1 MAFFRALESSRPS
14 RLRLFDDPLAAS
26 FLTGGLR
33 VLAAATRIPG
43 LHGLVPRLVDRRTP
57 GPRISAVVR
66 TQVIDRQLED
76 ALADGAS
83 QLVVLGAGYDSRPY
97 RIGAVTTARVFEVDH
112 PSTQAVK
119 RELLEARLGTVPA
132 NVVWV
137 PVDFLREDFGTCLL
151 DGGYDADAL
160 TVFIWEGVTNY
171 LTGEAVDATL
181 RWIATHSRP
190 GSRLSFTYVDRGL
203 LDGSRP
209 FPGSEAWVATVERA
223 GEPFTFGLVPEQ
235 LGDYLSA
242 RGMTLVSDE
251 STADALRKIK
261 ERAVGSPPPD
271 FYHVALAE
279 VAGTEPR
286 AADGGGPGVGD
297 RPARG
302 PDQTAAQ

>member
-1 MAFFRALESSRPS
+1 MRAGEASRTAQYMAFFRALESSRPS
-14 RLRLFDDPLAAS
+14 RERLFDDPLAAA
-26 FLTGGLR
+26 FLSGGLR
-33 VLAAATRIPG
+33 VLAGASRVPG
-43 LHGLVPRLVDRRTP
+43 LHEAVPRLVDRRTP

-66 TQVIDRQLED
+66 TQMIDRQLEA

-97 RIGAVTTARVFEVDH
+97 RIGAVTKARVFEVDH

-119 RELLEARLGTVPA
+119 RELLQAKLGRVPA

-137 PVDFLREDFGTCLL
+137 SVDFLHEDFGTRLL
-151 DGGYDADAL
+151 EAGYDGDAL

-171 LTGEAVDATL
+171 LTGEAVDATM
-181 RWIATHSRP
+181 RWIATHSRT

-223 GEPFTFGLVPEQ
+223 GEPFTFGLVPEE
-235 LGDYLSA
+235 LEHYLSA

-251 STADALRKIK
+251 STAAALEQIK
-261 ERAVGSPPPD
+261 GRAVGGPPPG

-279 VAGTEPR
+279 VR
-286 AADGGGPGVGD
+286 
-297 RPARG
+297 ARG
-302 PDQTAAQ
+302 PSSAQTAAQ

>member
-1 MAFFRALESSRPS
+1 MRAGEASRTAQYMAFFRALESSRPS
-14 RLRLFDDPLAAS
+14 RRRLFEDPLAAS

-33 VLAAATRIPG
+33 MLAAISGIPG
-43 LHGLVPRLVDRRTP
+43 LHDLVPRLVDRRTP

-66 TQVIDRQLED
+66 TQVIDRQLEE

-97 RIGAVTTARVFEVDH
+97 RIGAAATARVFEVDH

-119 RELLEARLGTVPA
+119 RELLEAKLGTVPS

-137 PVDFLREDFGTCLL
+137 PVDFLRENFGTCLL
-151 DGGYDADAL
+151 DAGYDGDAL

-171 LTGEAVDATL
+171 LTGESVDATL

-223 GEPFTFGLVPEQ
+223 GEPFTFGLVPEE
-235 LGDYLSA
+235 LHDYLSA

-251 STADALRKIK
+251 STADALGQIK
-261 ERAVGSPPPD
+261 GRAVGGPPPG
-271 FYHVALAE
+271 FYHVAVAE
-279 VAGTEPR
+279 VRDP
-286 AADGGGPGVGD
+286 GPKS
-297 RPARG
+297 R
-302 PDQTAAQ
+302 QTAAQ